1 MDEVFFDE
9 VTEEI
14 TIQEYFSEEVKLNI
28 YLNGL
33 GDITFECVN
42 KGTVSLNKDNMDL
55 LIKYLEVVKN
65 GN

>member
-1 MDEVFFDE
+1 MDKVFFDE
-9 VTEEI
+9 VTKEI

-33 GDITFECVN
+33 GDVTFECVN
-42 KGTVSLNKDNMDL
+42 NKTASLNKDNMDL
-55 LIKYLEVVKN
+55 LIKYLEVIKN